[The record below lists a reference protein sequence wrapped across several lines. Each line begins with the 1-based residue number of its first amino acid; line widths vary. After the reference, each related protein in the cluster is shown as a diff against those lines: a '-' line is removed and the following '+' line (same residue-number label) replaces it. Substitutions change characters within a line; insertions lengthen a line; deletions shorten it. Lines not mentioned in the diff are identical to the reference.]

1 MRNVDF
7 KSYPEFCHPN
17 TSTSDEAD
25 GGAIVL
31 AVGPIDDEASRGFD
45 AEPAEVAPAP
55 PPPFIFVAPISPAS
69 HRPRNYRGMLNGH
82 CGGENATGRLWP
94 RLCENVN
101 SAHVLL
107 STKKGRSVASV
118 MKIT

>member
-17 TSTSDEAD
+17 TSASDEAD

-55 PPPFIFVAPISPAS
+55 PPLFYICGANFACIAPTTQLPW
-69 HRPRNYRGMLNGH
+69 HVELP
-82 CGGENATGRLWP
+82 LW
-94 RLCENVN
+94 R
-101 SAHVLL
+101 
-107 STKKGRSVASV
+107 
-118 MKIT
+118 